1 MVKPGSSSASAAAR
15 PATEAK
21 KPVPKPSN
29 PYANYTTAAN
39 LGITDPDEERRQAE
53 AERRRTQ
60 GVAGDW
66 EVVSVIDPAAPAEGQ
81 GQTEPAV
88 PEAGPSAGVK
98 REAEAIPEHE
108 DTRRFKLRKKT
119 LGVGLGEIYDPGLI
133 PIKVKK
139 KEEPTSETPLG
150 ASSAEAGQSAGSS
163 SAVAA
168 TSSGTAATE
177 KPRWSARGW
186 NRPGEGKADEH
197 SATKSEPS
205 ASTSPEPTNSQ
216 ETVKQALEPPPPPPQ
231 APAQTMTNDDHP
243 TTEGVAAKVEVKI
256 EDPPVKVKLEADG
269 ATAAA
274 PAGGSMFRKRKLP
287 AGGAGSRGKRS

>member
-1 MVKPGSSSASAAAR
+1 MGSGLVKPGSSSASAAAG
-15 PATEAK
+15 PSTEAK

-29 PYANYTTAAN
+29 PFANYTTAAN

-66 EVVSVIDPAAPAEGQ
+66 EVVSVVDPAAPAEEAGQ
-81 GQTEPAV
+81 AEPAA

-98 REAEAIPEHE
+98 READAIPEHE

-119 LGVGLGEIYDPGLI
+119 VGVGLGEIYDPGLI

-139 KEEPTSETPLG
+139 KEEAASESLPTG
-150 ASSAEAGQSAGSS
+150 AGQSAGSS

-168 TSSGTAATE
+168 VSNGSAATE
-177 KPRWSARGW
+177 KPKWSARGW
-186 NRPGEGKADEH
+186 NRPGEGKTDEY
-197 SATKSEPS
+197 SAMRSETP
-205 ASTSPEPTNSQ
+205 ASTSPEPTIVQ
-216 ETVKQALEPPPPPPQ
+216 EAVQQDLEPPLDR
-231 APAQTMTNDDHP
+231 ASTVTDDDHP
-243 TTEGVAAKVEVKI
+243 TTEGTA
-256 EDPPVKVKLEADG
+256 VKVDVKAENLQVKAELEADN
-269 ATAAA
+269 AVAAA
-274 PAGGSMFRKRKLP
+274 PAGGGMFRKRKLP

>member
-53 AERRRTQ
+53 AERRQTQ

-66 EVVSVIDPAAPAEGQ
+66 EVVAVIDPAAPVDGER
-81 GQTEPAV
+81 QTEPAA

-98 REAEAIPEHE
+98 REAEAIPENE

-139 KEEPTSETPLG
+139 KEEPTSESPLG
-150 ASSAEAGQSAGSS
+150 TSSAEAGQSAGSS
-163 SAVAA
+163 SALAA
-168 TSSGTAATE
+168 TSNGTAATE

-186 NRPGEGKADEH
+186 NRPGEGRADEH
-197 SATKSEPS
+197 IATKSETS
-205 ASTSPEPTNSQ
+205 APTSPEPTDSQ
-216 ETVKQALEPPPPPPQ
+216 EAVKQALEPPPPP
-231 APAQTMTNDDHP
+231 APAQAMTNGDHP
-243 TTEGVAAKVEVKI
+243 TTEGVAAKVEVKT
-256 EDPPVKVKLEADG
+256 EDPPVKVELVADG
-269 ATAAA
+269 ATAVA